1 MTSSYDFYAGN
12 NPTAE
17 MNSAVQ
23 ATKVF
28 LCPFNGYHKI
38 FDGRKF
44 QFHIAR
50 CKDRRGKSVFH
61 CQYYHGHIYIDLQE
75 LLKHEQE

>member
-1 MTSSYDFYAGN
+1 MTSANDFYAGN

-17 MNSAVQ
+17 QNQNAS
-23 ATKVF
+23 KVF
-28 LCPFNGYHKI
+28 ICPFNGYHKI
-38 FDGRKF
+38 FDFRKF

-61 CQYYHGHIYIDLQE
+61 CQYYHGHIYVDLQE
-75 LLKHEQE
+75 LLKHEKT